1 MLLDFRPL
9 FPDNFFSDAFFA
21 DPSEP
26 RLTLRF
32 LVVASI
38 FGVSL
43 CFDFEGPLG
52 FALALVMDLGGMML
66 TVWMSILALQRMDSY
81 DGEYTA
87 LVESKESS
95 IE

>member
-1 MLLDFRPL
+1 
-9 FPDNFFSDAFFA
+9 
-21 DPSEP
+21 
-26 RLTLRF
+26 
-32 LVVASI
+32 
-38 FGVSL
+38 L